1 MKKPLRW
8 AYPQSYQL
16 VKGVAAQAGIHL
28 YDFEV
33 LVDGEAGAPT
43 VMVEHRGTVWTET
56 FPSED
61 LLRAT
66 VRVSDFFAA
75 VMDELVLVTERAYQD
90 FMHHREV

>member
-8 AYPQSYQL
+8 TYPQSYQL
-16 VKGVAAQAGIHL
+16 LKGVADQAGIHL
-28 YDFEV
+28 YEFDV
-33 LVDGEAGAPT
+33 LVDSEAVAPI
-43 VMVEHRGTVWTET
+43 VMVEHQGTVWTET

-66 VRVSDFFAA
+66 ARVSDFFAT
-75 VMDELVLVTERAYQD
+75 VMGEMVTVTERAYQD